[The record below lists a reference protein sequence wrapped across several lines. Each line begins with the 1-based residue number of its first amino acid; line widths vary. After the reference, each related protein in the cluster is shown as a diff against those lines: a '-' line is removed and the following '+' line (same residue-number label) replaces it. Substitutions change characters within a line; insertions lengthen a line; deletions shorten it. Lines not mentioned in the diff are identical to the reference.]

1 MIAYNKKITLA
12 NPGRGLDFTLD
23 DAHEVVPVLSGVA
36 RYNVSPWVTWRTA
49 FREALKLCA
58 SPDVESQY
66 RLRQWTAVPRN
77 NIENWS
83 WSVWGAEDAIK
94 YYQAVGGDFEQLRK
108 SYDWSWLASYALIR
122 RNLTPD
128 L

>member
-1 MIAYNKKITLA
+1 
-12 NPGRGLDFTLD
+12 
-23 DAHEVVPVLSGVA
+23 VA

-49 FREALKLCA
+49 FREALKLCG

-66 RLRQWTAVPRN
+66 RLKQWLATPRTN
-77 NIENWS
+77 VENWG
-83 WSVWGAEDAIK
+83 WSVWGAEDAVE
-94 YYQAVGGDFEQLRK
+94 YYQAVEGDFEQLRR